1 MVRLEFTHFK
11 DSARLEQG
19 LEPIQGFSRQQER
32 KEGGKKEEKKEE
44 GIDSEVQIVCGN

>member
-19 LEPIQGFSRQQER
+19 LEPIQGFSRQTR
-32 KEGGKKEEKKEE
+32 KEGRRKGGRKKEE